1 MIIYSGNKKQFNDA
15 VINNQIINEIELCFA
30 KNGIR
35 HENLREENAWRN
47 SLNFMRNVL
56 DDNNIPNDVNV
67 AIEYQIPQTSKRVDF
82 MIAGSGSNDTDNV
95 VIIELKQWSNVSAIN
110 NDGNDNTIKCDLL
123 GGRIVAHPS
132 YQAYSYKTCIKNYCE
147 YVSKENIELYPCAY
161 LHNLNETYRSEISNK
176 KYQQWLDEAPVFL
189 EQDTI
194 NLRNFIKKY
203 IKAKS
208 KNGDILYKI
217 DHGKIKPQKALQ
229 DSIHSMIKGNKEFLL
244 LDDQI
249 VAYDKSLEIIKLAV
263 RTNKKHTIIIQGGPG
278 TGKSVLAIN
287 LLANLIANYGYMALY
302 VTKNAAPRNCYHSL
316 LAKSSMAKA
325 DIEHLFPS
333 AHKLSEF
340 QKNDIQIGLFD
351 EAHRLQEHAYMYKG
365 DSMLEDAIDKSL
377 VSIFFI
383 DENQIVTTKDKGTI
397 NKIIEVANKFNS
409 EVHYDDELK
418 LTAQFRC
425 NGSDEYIAFLNNLLE
440 IENTAN
446 LELNT
451 KDFNFKVYD
460 DILKMREDLR
470 ILNNINNKA
479 RLVAGYCY
487 DWNSKK
493 DSNAFDIIL
502 DNGRFKAKWNLSND
516 KIWAINENSFDEVG
530 CIHTCQ
536 GLEFDYV
543 GVIIGKDL
551 CYKNGHIVV
560 NRDAISKDD
569 KSSGVRNKTTSD
581 ELAKQIIK
589 NTYKVLLTRGQKGCF
604 VYCEDKNLAD
614 YIKSKLIND

>member
-1 MIIYSGNKKQFNDA
+1 
-15 VINNQIINEIELCFA
+15 
-30 KNGIR
+30 
-35 HENLREENAWRN
+35 
-47 SLNFMRNVL
+47 
-56 DDNNIPNDVNV
+56 
-67 AIEYQIPQTSKRVDF
+67 
-82 MIAGSGSNDTDNV
+82 
-95 VIIELKQWSNVSAIN
+95 
-110 NDGNDNTIKCDLL
+110 
-123 GGRIVAHPS
+123 
-132 YQAYSYKTCIKNYCE
+132 
-147 YVSKENIELYPCAY
+147 
-161 LHNLNETYRSEISNK
+161 
-176 KYQQWLDEAPVFL
+176 
-189 EQDTI
+189 
-194 NLRNFIKKY
+194 
-203 IKAKS
+203 
-208 KNGDILYKI
+208 
-217 DHGKIKPQKALQ
+217 
-229 DSIHSMIKGNKEFLL
+229 
-244 LDDQI
+244 
-249 VAYDKSLEIIKLAV
+249 
-263 RTNKKHTIIIQGGPG
+263 
-278 TGKSVLAIN
+278 
-287 LLANLIANYGYMALY
+287 
-302 VTKNAAPRNCYHSL
+302 
-316 LAKSSMAKA
+316 
-325 DIEHLFPS
+325 
-333 AHKLSEF
+333 
-340 QKNDIQIGLFD
+340 
-351 EAHRLQEHAYMYKG
+351 
-365 DSMLEDAIDKSL
+365 MLEDAIDKSL

-446 LELNT
+446 LKLNT

-551 CYKNGHIVV
+551 CYKNGNIVV